1 MDYRVV
7 YGNSG
12 TGLFSTIV
20 AKARRGEQLET
31 NEEGNELFE
40 VNNSF
45 LVTDFLSIVG
55 RSKSD
60 HHRLHNSTFSLE
72 SHFNYNHATFLM
84 MRRIPALLLYK
95 KVEM

>member
-55 RSKSD
+55 R
-60 HHRLHNSTFSLE
+60 
-72 SHFNYNHATFLM
+72 
-84 MRRIPALLLYK
+84 
-95 KVEM
+95 